1 MKAAVFLARLGNKI
15 ISLTA
20 GLLIVVMLLYG
31 GYSLWDTAMLYKGA
45 FTSGDLL
52 KYKPDQDGS
61 DGLTLARLKEINPE
75 VCGWLTVDETNIDY
89 PVVQGKTDMDY
100 INKDVYGEFS
110 LSGSIFLDSR
120 NTADFSDGYNLIY
133 GHHMANG
140 AMFGNIVDFT
150 KKDYFGKHGKGSLYL
165 PDGST
170 YAISF
175 FACIET
181 DAFDEMVYLTDS
193 WKEADLSPLLGYVR
207 EKAVQYRDIGLTAQD
222 KLVAL
227 STCAEA
233 ETNGRVI
240 LFGRLKRND

>member
-89 PVVQGKTDMDY
+89 PVVQGKRIWT
-100 INKDVYGEFS
+100 ILIKTCTESFPCPG
-110 LSGSIFLDSR
+110 LSFWTAGILRISPTAIILYMVIIWRTGQCSGILWILQKGLFREARNGKPVPAGWQYVCHFL
-120 NTADFSDGYNLIY
+120 
-133 GHHMANG
+133 
-140 AMFGNIVDFT
+140 
-150 KKDYFGKHGKGSLYL
+150 L
-165 PDGST
+165 P
-170 YAISF
+170 A
-175 FACIET
+175 
-181 DAFDEMVYLTDS
+181 
-193 WKEADLSPLLGYVR
+193 
-207 EKAVQYRDIGLTAQD
+207 
-222 KLVAL
+222 
-227 STCAEA
+227 
-233 ETNGRVI
+233 
-240 LFGRLKRND
+240 